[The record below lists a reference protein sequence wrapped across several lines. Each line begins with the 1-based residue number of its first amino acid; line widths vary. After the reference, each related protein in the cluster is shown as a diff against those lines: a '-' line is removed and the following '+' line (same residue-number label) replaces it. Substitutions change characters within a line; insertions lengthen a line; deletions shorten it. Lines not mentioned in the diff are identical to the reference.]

1 MHGIVIDL
9 YSSEAYIAMPDGINI
24 SVGLAHLPS
33 NIKIGSKV
41 NVSSASMQMTNH
53 KIGDILL

>member
-1 MHGIVIDL
+1 MQGIVIDL

-41 NVSSASMQMTNH
+41 NISANSMQMINH
-53 KIGDILL
+53 KMSEAFL